1 MNTILEIKNKIIE
14 TLNDVGRTAYFSVY
28 SISGNLIKIRVGN
41 HSANKMNNGDTKTLS
56 FISNR
61 TMQKKSGYNAMVEE
75 WAIDLETELSDTY
88 QTIEEILEWEDVSDN
103 QAEAEMLYLEKI

>member
-1 MNTILEIKNKIIE
+1 MNTISEIKNKIIE
-14 TLNDVGRTAYFSVY
+14 TLQDEGITKYFNVY
-28 SISGNLIKIRVGN
+28 SINGNVIKIRVGN
-41 HSANKMNNGDTKTLS
+41 HSANRMNNGDTKTLS

-75 WAIDLETELSDTY
+75 WEIDIDTELSDTY